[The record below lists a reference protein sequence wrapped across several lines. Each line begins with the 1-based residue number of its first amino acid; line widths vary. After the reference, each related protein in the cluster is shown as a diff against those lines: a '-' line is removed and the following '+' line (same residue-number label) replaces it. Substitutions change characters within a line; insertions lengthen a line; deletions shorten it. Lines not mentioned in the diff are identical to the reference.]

1 MNMLLRTWVYKLYSF
16 LNKVRVS
23 SLIEDVAYL
32 HDIYFYDFL
41 LFTATDNISYLA

>member
-1 MNMLLRTWVYKLYSF
+1 MLLRTWVYKLYSF

-41 LFTATDNISYLA
+41 LFTAAI